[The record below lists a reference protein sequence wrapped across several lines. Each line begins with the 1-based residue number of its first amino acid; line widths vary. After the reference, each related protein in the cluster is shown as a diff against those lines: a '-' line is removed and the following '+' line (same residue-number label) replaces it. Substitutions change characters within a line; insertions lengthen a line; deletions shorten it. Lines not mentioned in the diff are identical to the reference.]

1 MAGWKNGSRNQGEPR
16 FCPDTKS
23 APHENALSQA
33 LDDYAFLQIALEMRK
48 RTAWIGGSITPLC
61 SIDANFTELKAN
73 VYSVAALNFKKSI
86 AKN

>member
-1 MAGWKNGSRNQGEPR
+1 MEAEIKGNLPR

-33 LDDYAFLQIALEMRK
+33 PDDYAFLQIALEMRK

-61 SIDANFTELKAN
+61 SIDANFSEAESECL
-73 VYSVAALNFKKSI
+73 FGCC
-86 AKN
+86 AKIEN